1 MLLIGVAPGY
11 YNSMNR
17 QYLPIR
23 KNAGRRYTEAMKLL
37 PDNSRVNWVPYL
49 CLLPVLL
56 VPLNA
61 FFGNASTIEWLATG
75 MAVAIFL
82 PLYFCSFWLRGWKA
96 ALPIGGMATLGLL
109 AAPFNSSASIFILYA
124 SGVVG
129 FLGNAKWSVAVLSI
143 IIAAV
148 ALQSWLLGFG
158 VGYWAP
164 TIILAVVFGGFCIN
178 WTETDRTNAK
188 LRMKQ
193 DEIERLAK
201 IAERERIARDLHDLL
216 GHTLSLNVLKARLAN
231 KLINRDKEKAI
242 QEVAEIEQIS
252 RDALQEVRQAVQG
265 YRNVGLA
272 GELENTR
279 LALVAADIA
288 GDFSIAE
295 TTLEPEQDNILAMTL
310 RESITN
316 VIRHSGTKRCRVQLS
331 QSDSVIRLE
340 IDDDGRGGR
349 FVEGSGMIG
358 MRERLVAGGGTLH
371 MDSSHGMKLVASL
384 PASSSNNSRLLS
396 PSKAAHQS

>member
-1 MLLIGVAPGY
+1 MV
-11 YNSMNR
+11 
-17 QYLPIR
+17 
-23 KNAGRRYTEAMKLL
+23 
-37 PDNSRVNWVPYL
+37 
-49 CLLPVLL
+49 
-56 VPLNA
+56 
-61 FFGNASTIEWLATG
+61 
-75 MAVAIFL
+75 IFL
-82 PLYFCSFWLRGWKA
+82 PLYFWAFWLRGWKA
-96 ALPIGGMATLGLL
+96 ALPIAGMATLGLL
-109 AAPFNSSASIFILYA
+109 ATPFNTSASIFVLYA
-124 SGVVG
+124 SGVAG
-129 FLGNAKWSVAVLSI
+129 FLGNAKRSVAALAI

-148 ALQSWLLGFG
+148 ALQSWLLGYD

-164 TIILAVVFGGFCIN
+164 LIVLAVVFGGFCIN

-188 LRMKQ
+188 LRLNQ
-193 DEIERLAK
+193 EEIERLAK

-231 KLINRDKEKAI
+231 KLINRDNEKAI

-252 RDALQEVRQAVQG
+252 RDALQEVREAVQG

-295 TTLEPEQDNILAMTL
+295 TTLEPAQDNILSMTL
-310 RESITN
+310 RESVTN
-316 VIRHSGTKRCRVQLS
+316 VIRHSGAKRCRVQLS

-349 FVEGSGMIG
+349 FVEGSGMSG
-358 MRERLVAGGGTLH
+358 MRERLVAGGGALH
-371 MDSSHGMKLVASL
+371 IDGSKGMKVAASL
-384 PASSSNNSRLLS
+384 PASSSNKSRQLS
-396 PSKAAHQS
+396 PRKAAHPS

>member
-1 MLLIGVAPGY
+1 
-11 YNSMNR
+11 
-17 QYLPIR
+17 
-23 KNAGRRYTEAMKLL
+23 
-37 PDNSRVNWVPYL
+37 
-49 CLLPVLL
+49 
-56 VPLNA
+56 
-61 FFGNASTIEWLATG
+61 
-75 MAVAIFL
+75 
-82 PLYFCSFWLRGWKA
+82 
-96 ALPIGGMATLGLL
+96 
-109 AAPFNSSASIFILYA
+109 
-124 SGVVG
+124 
-129 FLGNAKWSVAVLSI
+129 
-143 IIAAV
+143 
-148 ALQSWLLGFG
+148 
-158 VGYWAP
+158 
-164 TIILAVVFGGFCIN
+164 
-178 WTETDRTNAK
+178 
-188 LRMKQ
+188 
-193 DEIERLAK
+193 
-201 IAERERIARDLHDLL
+201 
-216 GHTLSLNVLKARLAN
+216 
-231 KLINRDKEKAI
+231 
-242 QEVAEIEQIS
+242 
-252 RDALQEVRQAVQG
+252 
-265 YRNVGLA
+265 LA